1 MHFYVLRRVL
11 LLIPT
16 FFLVTL
22 MVYAM
27 MRFIPGDVID
37 QMMSQLGQTQGG
49 TDTEFD
55 REGLARRLG
64 LDEPLLAQYARWM
77 GLMPNRE
84 GKFRGV
90 LQGDF
95 GKSLWGNRRP
105 VIEEL
110 MARIPITIE
119 LGILAILIGTLIAIP
134 IGIYSAIRQDTAGD
148 YAGRSFAIL
157 CIAVPGFWIGTMV
170 MVFPSIWWGWT
181 PSMEY
186 IPLVDDPLGNLQMFI
201 IPAAILGMVLSGTTM
216 RMTRAMML
224 EVLRQDYI
232 RTAWSKGLRERV
244 VVMRHALKNA
254 FIPVITIL
262 GLQIPLL
269 VGGAVITEQIFN
281 LPGVGRLLLNALG
294 NRDYVMVS
302 GVNVF
307 VATAVLLSNLMID
320 ITYAFLDPRI
330 RLGQ

>member
-1 MHFYVLRRVL
+1 MYFYILRRVL

-16 FFLVTL
+16 FFLVTML
-22 MVYAM
+22 VFAL

-37 QMMSQLGQTQGG
+37 QMMAQLGQTQGG
-49 TDTEFD
+49 TDAGID
-55 REGLARRLG
+55 REGIARRLG
-64 LDEPLLAQYARWM
+64 LDEPLLTQYARWM
-77 GLMPNRE
+77 GLMPNKE
-84 GKFRGV
+84 GKFSGV

-95 GKSLWGNRRP
+95 GNSLWGNRRP
-105 VIEEL
+105 VMEEL
-110 MARIPITIE
+110 MARIPVTLE
-119 LGILAILIGTLIAIP
+119 LGFLAILVGVLIALP
-134 IGIYSAIRQDTAGD
+134 IGIFSAIRQDTAGD

-186 IPLVDDPLGNLQMFI
+186 IAFVDDPLGNLQMFI

-254 FIPVITIL
+254 FIPIITIL

-294 NRDYVMVS
+294 NRDYIMVS

-307 VATAVLLSNLMID
+307 IAASVLLSNLLID
-320 ITYAFLDPRI
+320 LTYAFLDPRI
-330 RLGQ
+330 RIGK

>member
-1 MHFYVLRRVL
+1 MYAYIIRRVL

-16 FFLVTL
+16 FFLVTIL
-22 MVYAM
+22 VFAL

-37 QMMSQLGQTQGG
+37 QMMSLMGQTQGG
-49 TDTEFD
+49 EETEFD
-55 REGLARRLG
+55 REALARRLG
-64 LDEPLLAQYARWM
+64 LDEPLLTQYARWM

-84 GKFRGV
+84 GKFSGV

-95 GKSLWGNRRP
+95 GNSLWGNRRP
-105 VIEEL
+105 VMEEL
-110 MARIPITIE
+110 MARIPITLE
-119 LGILAILIGTLIAIP
+119 LGILAILIGTMIALP
-134 IGIYSAIRQDTAGD
+134 IGIYAAIRQDTAGD
-148 YAGRSFAIL
+148 YAGRSFAII

-186 IPLVDDPLGNLQMFI
+186 IPFVDNPLGNLQMFI
-201 IPAAILGMVLSGTTM
+201 LPAAILGMVLSGTTM

-232 RTAWSKGLRERV
+232 RTAWAKGLRERV

-269 VGGAVITEQIFN
+269 VGGAVIMEQIFN

-294 NRDYVMVS
+294 NRDYIMVS

-307 VATAVLLSNLMID
+307 IAASVLLSNLLID
-320 ITYAFLDPRI
+320 LTYAFLDPRI
-330 RLGQ
+330 RIGK

>member
-1 MHFYVLRRVL
+1 MYAYIIRRVL

-16 FFLVTL
+16 FFLVTIL
-22 MVYAM
+22 VFAL

-37 QMMSQLGQTQGG
+37 QMMSLMGQTQGG
-49 TDTEFD
+49 EETEFD

-64 LDEPLLAQYARWM
+64 LDEPLLTQYARWM

-84 GKFRGV
+84 GKFSGV

-95 GKSLWGNRRP
+95 GNSLWGNRRP
-105 VIEEL
+105 VMEEL
-110 MARIPITIE
+110 MARIPITLE
-119 LGILAILIGTLIAIP
+119 LGILAILIGTMIALP
-134 IGIYSAIRQDTAGD
+134 IGIYAAIRQDTAGD
-148 YAGRSFAIL
+148 YAGRSFAII

-186 IPLVDDPLGNLQMFI
+186 IPFVDNPLGNLQMFI
-201 IPAAILGMVLSGTTM
+201 LPAAILGMVLSGTTM

-232 RTAWSKGLRERV
+232 RTAWAKGLRERV

-269 VGGAVITEQIFN
+269 VGGAVIMEQIFN

-294 NRDYVMVS
+294 NRDYIMVS

-307 VATAVLLSNLMID
+307 IAASVLLSNLLID
-320 ITYAFLDPRI
+320 LTYAFLDPRI
-330 RLGQ
+330 RIGK

>member
-1 MHFYVLRRVL
+1 MYAYIIRRVL
-11 LLIPT
+11 LIIPT
-16 FFLVTL
+16 FFLVTML
-22 MVYAM
+22 VFAL

-37 QMMSQLGQTQGG
+37 QMMSQMGQTQGG
-49 TDTEFD
+49 SDEGVD
-55 REGLARRLG
+55 REALARRLG
-64 LDEPLLAQYARWM
+64 LDEPLMTQYARWM

-84 GKFRGV
+84 GKFSGV

-95 GKSLWGNRRP
+95 GRSLWGNRRP
-105 VIEEL
+105 VMEEL
-110 MARIPITIE
+110 VARIPVTLE
-119 LGILAILIGTLIAIP
+119 LGILAILVGTLIALP
-134 IGIYSAIRQDTAGD
+134 IGIFSAIRQDTVGD
-148 YAGRSFAIL
+148 YTGRSFAII

-170 MVFPSIWWGWT
+170 MVLPAVWWRWT

-186 IPLVDDPLGNLQMFI
+186 IPLVKDPLGNLQMFI

-216 RMTRAMML
+216 RMTRTMML

-244 VVMRHALKNA
+244 VVVRHALKNA

-281 LPGVGRLLLNALG
+281 LPGVGRLLLNALS

-307 VATAVLLSNLMID
+307 VATVVLLSNLMID
-320 ITYAFLDPRI
+320 VTYAFLDPRI
-330 RLGQ
+330 RIGK